1 MEHSGHGAPDFVG
14 IHDAPPRQAGFI
26 NWSGIG
32 LGFYVFSGSYEKNP
46 VLPVDVPTTG
56 SRSVHGNGTQLTRS
70 GSRTRFASLAGLL

>member
-32 LGFYVFSGSYEKNP
+32 PGFYVFSGSYEKT
-46 VLPVDVPTTG
+46 LFC
-56 SRSVHGNGTQLTRS
+56 R
-70 GSRTRFASLAGLL
+70 